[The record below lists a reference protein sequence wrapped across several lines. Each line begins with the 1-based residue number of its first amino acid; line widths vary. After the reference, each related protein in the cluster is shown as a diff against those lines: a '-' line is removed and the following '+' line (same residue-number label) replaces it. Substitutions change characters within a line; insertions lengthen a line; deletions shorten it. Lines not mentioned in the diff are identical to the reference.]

1 MNIFKKVDGVFFDW
15 DGTLVDTVF
24 SGLSMINSFLSLKG
38 KSQIVEDLYI
48 VSPSLSVRDAFR
60 SLFTPDE
67 YSEAV
72 RDFKLFLDQRVTDV
86 LPFDGVKSLLDFLY
100 DREVPMGIVSNQY
113 GDVLRR
119 QVKQLEWERYFFYI
133 SGSGDWEQ
141 DKPSALPLIE
151 TLRNS
156 GVEPGK
162 SVFFVGDS
170 LVDMVCAQHAGC
182 TPVSIGAQAKT
193 FDGNFVSFKN
203 ICHFYDEIKS
213 SIESNFLGEKK

>member
-1 MNIFKKVDGVFFDW
+1 MNIFERVDGVFFDW

-24 SGLSMINSFLSLKG
+24 SGLSVINAFLSLNG
-38 KSQIVEDLYI
+38 KDKIKEDSYVL
-48 VSPSLSVRDAFR
+48 SPSLSIRDAFH

-67 YSEAV
+67 YNKAV
-72 RDFKLFLDQRVTDV
+72 KDFKAFLDQRTENIF
-86 LPFDGVKSLLDFLY
+86 PFEGAERLLYFLY
-100 DREVPMGIVSNQY
+100 NLSIPMGIVSNQY

-119 QVKQLEWERYFFYI
+119 QVKQLKWEKYFSYI

-141 DKPSALPLIE
+141 DKPSAMPLIG

-182 TPVSIGAQAKT
+182 TPVSVGAQAKT
-193 FDGNFVSFKN
+193 FNGNFVSFKN

-213 SIESNFLGEKK
+213 SIENNFLGEKK